1 MRWLLA
7 ALAISLTSTAC
18 RGVDSDL
25 PSPYRSVAV
34 PEEGLRSPEAR
45 ARGRALFAANCV
57 LCHGERGDGH
67 GQRAS
72 GFQKSPANFTDPYW
86 RRGTTPRRV
95 FFVIREGLRGTPM
108 PAWSFLSEDETWD
121 LAAYVLSLAPAPASS
136 PNRPAPGR

>member
-18 RGVDSDL
+18 RGKDGDL
-25 PSPYRSVAV
+25 PPAYRGVTV
-34 PEEGLRSPEAR
+34 PRERLVSPEAR
-45 ARGRALFAANCV
+45 ARGQALFAANCA

-67 GQRAS
+67 GKRAA
-72 GFQKSPANFTDPYW
+72 GFAKAPANFTDPYW
-86 RRGTTPRRV
+86 RRQATPRRV

-121 LAAYVLSLAPAPASS
+121 LAAYVLSLSPGPAS
-136 PNRPAPGR
+136 